1 MELSIEGNQF
11 SGMRLYLKSFNL
23 IPQTVSH
30 LIFCFQIETEIR
42 FQVHCESTLTEPY
55 VAHVISEVV
64 ASGARPA
71 LFVGNS
77 MVLRDLDMYAKG
89 SITSTSDS
97 IYTANYLQQGFHGI
111 PVAGNRGA
119 SGIDGLLST
128 AIGFSIGSE
137 KRVPYFLSLVIGFYF
152 ASNNIFL
159 NKIIEEL

>member
-1 MELSIEGNQF
+1 MDL
-11 SGMRLYLKSFNL
+11 L
-23 IPQTVSH
+23 H

-42 FQVHCESTLTEPY
+42 FQVQSESALTEPY

-64 ASGARPA
+64 ATGARPA

-89 SITSTSDS
+89 SITSSSDS
-97 IYTANYLQQGFHGI
+97 IYTADYLQQGFHGI

-137 KRVPYFLSLVIGFYF
+137 KRVPYFLSLVIGF
-152 ASNNIFL
+152 
-159 NKIIEEL
+159 